1 MNGYGRGDLL
11 VKVNV
16 WIPKNLSKEDKKTME
31 EFKKQAFLK
40 PADVDAKKGFFR
52 KMKDFFE

>member
-11 VKVNV
+11 VRVNV
-16 WIPKNLSKEDKKTME
+16 WIPKNLSKEDKKLVE
-31 EFKKQAFLK
+31 ELKERDFVK
-40 PADVDAKKGFFR
+40 PAGGDGKKSFFR